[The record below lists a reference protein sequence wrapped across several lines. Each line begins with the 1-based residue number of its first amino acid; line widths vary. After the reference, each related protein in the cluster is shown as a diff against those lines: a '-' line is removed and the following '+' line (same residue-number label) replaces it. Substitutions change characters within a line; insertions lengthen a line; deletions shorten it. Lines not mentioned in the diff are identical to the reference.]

1 MAGQLDSL
9 LKSVAKQ
16 VVADLGSSLDS
27 TINYIK
33 KGRSSYNIDTSEQI
47 TIDTTYLNLKV
58 PVEFVKSEDD
68 EGKEI
73 RQAKIYIT
81 PDLIGDSQPLL
92 QDEITLT
99 FSGSTRGAKITD
111 IRTLK
116 GAQEYLFRIDVIF

>member
-16 VVADLGSSLDS
+16 VVADLGSSLDT
-27 TINYIK
+27 TITYTK
-33 KGRSSYNIDTSEQI
+33 KASGSYNTSTGAYTTTDTSYSI
-47 TIDTTYLNLKV
+47 KV
-58 PVEFVKSEDD
+58 PIEFIRSEED
-68 EGKEI
+68 EGKEM
-73 RQAKIYIT
+73 RNAKLYIT
-81 PDLIGDSQPLL
+81 PDLIGDNQPLL

-116 GAQEYLFRIDVIF
+116 GGQEYLFRIDVIF